1 MSKIGFDFNAG
12 QRLPAECSQAG
23 DVPPACADAS
33 AGREAACFGP
43 VASLPAADRDGE
55 GAKTRSERS
64 ACLPDGELGNL
75 IPKGLLDE
83 DGYCFDVDAY
93 DEILLFYIGG
103 RINEAYH
110 AYVIGQ
116 EPSA

>member
-1 MSKIGFDFNAG
+1 MSKIGLDFNAG
-12 QRLPAECSQAG
+12 HPLPAECSQAG

-64 ACLPDGELGNL
+64 HDGVASVAPACPTGSQAGREYAVFLRKGSGIDNL
-75 IPKGLLDE
+75 LLE
-83 DGYCFDVDAY
+83 HQ
-93 DEILLFYIGG
+93 IG
-103 RINEAYH
+103 I
-110 AYVIGQ
+110 V
-116 EPSA
+116 

>member
-1 MSKIGFDFNAG
+1 MVKGPK
-12 QRLPAECSQAG
+12 PAVS
-23 DVPPACADAS
+23 V
-33 AGREAACFGP
+33 
-43 VASLPAADRDGE
+43 
-55 GAKTRSERS
+55 